1 MRRVKRFLIA
11 LIALLG
17 LAFILLNV
25 GPDTDTDA
33 DIDASL

>member
-11 LIALLG
+11 LITLLG